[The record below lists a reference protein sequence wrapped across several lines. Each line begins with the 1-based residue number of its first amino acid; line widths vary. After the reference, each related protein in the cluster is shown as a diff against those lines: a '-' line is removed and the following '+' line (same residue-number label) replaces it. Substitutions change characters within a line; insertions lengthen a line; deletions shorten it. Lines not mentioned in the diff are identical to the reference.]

1 MIKIILHSI
10 ISILFIFLKM
20 YTGLSAPKLMDT
32 LNGYIHYQMFCG
44 IRISPQN
51 QLTSYK
57 FIDSILLELSTK
69 LKIQELQKV
78 LSDA

>member
-57 FIDSILLELSTK
+57 LIDSILLELSTK
-69 LKIQELQKV
+69 LKIQKLQKV

>member
-20 YTGLSAPKLMDT
+20 YTGLSATKLMDT

-57 FIDSILLELSTK
+57 LIDSILLELSTK